1 MEVRGQETLTIYFL
15 FEAKGIKK
23 NWLVLGWEEK
33 NRLIWDQEWSCVRPD
48 GKHETDME
56 EAEISAQIWF
66 SPWKDQEDT
75 WPGLTV
81 ISFAFHFSKKWAVTV
96 H

>member
-1 MEVRGQETLTIYFL
+1 
-15 FEAKGIKK
+15 
-23 NWLVLGWEEK
+23 
-33 NRLIWDQEWSCVRPD
+33 
-48 GKHETDME
+48 ME

-75 WPGLTV
+75 RPGLMV
-81 ISFAFHFSKKWAVTV
+81 IAFAFHFSKKWAVTM